1 MLKKTVTY
9 ENYNGVEQT
18 KTLYFHLS
26 QMEIVKLSMKLPDN
40 VKESVPEDPNAINN
54 EVLASQLVDNLG
66 GEGVIDFIEQLVL
79 KAYGVLSED
88 GEQFDKSEELTKA
101 FSQSPAFDAI
111 MMEFMTD
118 ANAAAEF
125 VNKVIPA
132 KMAAKLPQNTMIE
145 YPKNNN

>member
-1 MLKKTVTY
+1 MLKKTITY

-26 QMEIVKLSMKLPDN
+26 QTEIVKLSMKLPDDITN
-40 VKESVPEDPNAINN
+40 TVPEDVNAVDN
-54 EVLASQLVDNLG
+54 EALASQLVDNLG
-66 GEGVIDFIEQLVL
+66 GEGVIDFIEKLVL

-88 GEQFDKSEELTKA
+88 GEQFDKSEEITKA
-101 FSQSPAFDAI
+101 FAQSPAFDAI

-132 KMAAKLPQNTMIE
+132 KLAAKLPQNTMIE
-145 YPKNNN
+145 YPKTNN